1 MSRNDTAT
9 EAETFT
15 VPSKKLGKSVRF
27 SLGHLVRLLWVRR
40 QLSRR
45 DKWTR
50 NTLLQHQTDAL
61 KELRAHAYA
70 GSPFYQR
77 FHAGLFDTPLQ
88 QLPVLTKKILMEHWN
103 EAVTDQS
110 LKLDE
115 VREFIEGADAPRM
128 FRNEYVVSTTSGST
142 GLKGVFAFNR
152 DEWIWGVASHGRAT
166 TWAGARI
173 GPFHRL
179 RMALVSSTKSWCK
192 SLLVG
197 ASVDTAILPTLRL
210 DSTEPL
216 PVIVD
221 RLNAFQPDILV
232 AYAETANAL
241 ALQQVRQVL
250 RISPRMVFASSEVFT
265 ESARKRIGSAWGSE
279 PFNAYAATE
288 TALIA
293 ADCAHHHMHVA
304 EDLII
309 AEVVDNDNQ
318 PVPRGTYGAKVLVT
332 VLFSR
337 TVPLIRYELS
347 DRIAFADLPTSCE
360 CGKPFAVLAGI
371 QGRVEDTI
379 FMDGTDGTPVAIK
392 PDIFHDVLEPAPVD
406 GWQVVQESATTIR
419 ISIVG
424 PQHGYNERDIAEKM
438 RLRLTEQ
445 GAANAVVQILAVEKL
460 QQSLTGKT
468 PLVQALKRSV

>member
-1 MSRNDTAT
+1 MNRNDTT
-9 EAETFT
+9 TSVETFA
-15 VPSKKLGKSVRF
+15 VPSKKLGKSVAF
-27 SLGHLVRLLWVRR
+27 SLGRVLRLLWIRR
-40 QLSRR
+40 QLFKR
-45 DKWTR
+45 DKWIR
-50 NTLLQHQTDAL
+50 NKLLQHQSDAL
-61 KELRAHAYA
+61 NDLRAHAYA
-70 GSPFYQR
+70 KSPFYQR
-77 FHAGLFDTPLQ
+77 FHAGLLDKPLQ

-103 EAVTDQS
+103 EVVTDQS

-115 VREFIEGADAPRM
+115 VREFIEGADAPRL

-179 RMALVSSTKSWCK
+179 RMAIVSSTKSWCK

-197 ASVDTAILPTLRL
+197 ASVDTSILPTLRL

-216 PVIVD
+216 RVIVE

-241 ALQQVRQVL
+241 ALEQIRKTL

-265 ESARKRIGSAWGSE
+265 DSARKRIGAAWGSE

-293 ADCAHHHMHVA
+293 ADCTHHQMHVA

-318 PVPRGTYGAKVLVT
+318 PVPLGAYGAKVLVT

-347 DRIAFADLPTSCE
+347 DRIAFANLPAPCE

-379 FMDGTDGTPVAIK
+379 FMEGTGDKLIAIK
-392 PDIFHDVLEPAPVD
+392 PDVFHDVLEPAPVD
-406 GWQVVQESATTIR
+406 GWQVVQESATTMR

-424 PQHGYNERDIAEKM
+424 PQRGYDERDITEKM
-438 RLRLTEQ
+438 RSRLAEQ
-445 GAANAVVQILAVEKL
+445 GASNAVVQIHVVEKL
-460 QQSLTGKT
+460 QQSPTGKT
-468 PLVQALKRSV
+468 PLVQALKRAT